1 MSFEVVLRDVGNGSF
16 SFTMFVLLADCQRGE
31 KLERN
36 QSSLNPIVEKEE
48 LILLIRCSYLVC
60 IIKAHVK
67 VPYIKIF
74 PGNVEIS
81 ALH

>member
-1 MSFEVVLRDVGNGSF
+1 MGNGSF

-67 VPYIKIF
+67 GPYIKIF

-81 ALH
+81 ALD